1 MMHLVKK
8 WIKREIG
15 QSLVLVA
22 FAIAALC
29 GTAALVVDVG
39 MISVAHGKLQN
50 AAVAAALA
58 AAGSLP
64 DVSSAIN
71 TADQYALLNGIPAAN
86 TAVTTPYNGNAKRV
100 EVVCTMSVPYTFAR
114 IFGVQDKV
122 VTARAVA
129 ENSGTTSGCFG
140 YALFSGG
147 TGMLY
152 SNNLRITGSIHANG
166 SIQIAGNN
174 QEITGNAEAVTQLE
188 AYITKLTIGG
198 TCQAAHLIVPA
209 NSGSVYVA
217 ERISSPAAV
226 IPMPDYSTDV
236 KTQADASGTSYMINE
251 WETKVFTGN
260 GINIDKSIYVNGGI
274 TIAGSSFKGAGTICA
289 KKSIGISGNTLKSDS
304 GTAVCIYSVDGDISI
319 SSSGLTVYGTL
330 YAPNGRIGI
339 YGDNI
344 TIYGRVIAKE
354 VIISGSNVAIHS
366 DASDL
371 GFMPKGTITLC
382 E

>member
-1 MMHLVKK
+1 MMRIVKD
-8 WIKREIG
+8 WFKREIG
-15 QSLVLVA
+15 QSILVVA
-22 FAIAALC
+22 LAIAALC

-39 MISVAHGKLQN
+39 MISVAQGELQN
-50 AAVAAALA
+50 AADAAALA
-58 AAGSLP
+58 AAGNLP
-64 DVSSAIN
+64 DVSSAISI
-71 TADQYALLNGIPAAN
+71 ADQYAELNGVPAAD

-100 EVVCTMSVPYTFAR
+100 QVVCTKTVPYTFAR
-114 IFGVQDKV
+114 IFGMHSKV

-129 ENSGTTSGCFG
+129 EGSGSASGCFG

-152 SNNLRITGSIHANG
+152 SNNLEITGSIHANG

-188 AYITKLTIGG
+188 AYISRLTIGG
-198 TCQAAHLIVPA
+198 TCQAARLVVPE
-209 NSGSVYVA
+209 NSGSVYVG
-217 ERISSPAAV
+217 ERISTPAAV
-226 IPMPDYSTDV
+226 IPMPDLSADV
-236 KTQADASGTSYMINE
+236 KSKADASGTSYMINE
-251 WETKVFTGN
+251 WETKVFSGN
-260 GINIDKSIYVNGGI
+260 GININKSIYVNGGV
-274 TIAGSSFKGAGTICA
+274 TIAGSSFKGTGTICA
-289 KKSIGISGNTLKSDS
+289 KKSIGISGNTLKSDT

-319 SSSGLTVYGTL
+319 SSSGLIVYGTL

-344 TIYGRVIAKE
+344 TIYGRVVAKE
-354 VIISGSNVAIHS
+354 VIITGSNVVIRS

-371 GFMPKGTITLC
+371 GFLTKGAVVLC

>member
-1 MMHLVKK
+1 MRALKN
-8 WIKREIG
+8 WFTRECG
-15 QSLVLVA
+15 QSVVIVVLSIVM
-22 FAIAALC
+22 LC
-29 GTAALVVDVG
+29 AVAALVVDLGQVTVTQG
-39 MISVAHGKLQN
+39 QLQN
-50 AAVAAALA
+50 AADAAALA
-58 AAGSLP
+58 AAKSLP
-64 DVSSAIN
+64 DETTAKSAA
-71 TADQYALLNGIPAAN
+71 TQYAGLNGVDAAN
-86 TAVTTPYNGNAKRV
+86 TTATTPYKGSANKI
-100 EVVCTMSVPYTFAR
+100 EVVCTRTVQYTFAR
-114 IFGVQDKV
+114 VIGFKSTV

-129 ENSGTTSGCFG
+129 EKTGMSGGCFG

-152 SNNLRITGSIHANG
+152 SNNLSITGSIHANG

-188 AYITKLTIGG
+188 AYITRLTIGG
-198 TCQAAHLIVPA
+198 TCQAAHLIVPE

-217 ERISSPAAV
+217 ERISTPAAV
-226 IPMPDYSTDV
+226 IPMPDYSADV

-251 WETKVFTGN
+251 WETKVFSGN

-319 SSSGLTVYGTL
+319 SSTGLTVYGTL
-330 YAPNGRIGI
+330 YAPKGRIGI

-354 VIISGSNVAIHS
+354 VIITGSNVKIIS
-366 DASDL
+366 DANDL
-371 GFMPKGTITLC
+371 GFLPGGTISLC